1 MLKVLSSKDEL
12 VEFAKLC
19 AKFENFVKFVLKAE
33 PSSQQLDLI
42 KAVDNGDKFIAIKS
56 GHGCGKTS
64 ALSWIAIWWA
74 LTKYDAKIP
83 ITAPSSPQLL
93 LTFMPELRKWIN
105 VLPKILRDEIIIK
118 TDEINFKNNNFIA
131 LRTARKETP
140 EALQGFHAENL
151 LFLVDEASGVVDE
164 IFEIVMGAMTGA
176 KNTMIMVGNPTR
188 TSGFFYEAF
197 HKNKNI
203 WKLFTFNSELS
214 SNVSRE
220 QIQRARLQY
229 GIDSNAYKV
238 RVLGEFPSASDD
250 ALFSIDSLE
259 SAISRAIVEN
269 KDDSV
274 IWGLDPAEM
283 GDDSSVLCK
292 RKGFKVYPFIQFR
305 NLDAEPLA
313 NAIMSEY
320 NKAHIK
326 PSAIYVDVVGIG
338 AGVWSV
344 LYSKGLPV
352 IRADVRAKTYKENL
366 YNKRI
371 EMYMRLKEYMNML
384 SLPDDKEL
392 FGELSGLRYEIE
404 ERTGKTKLEAKKAFK
419 NRVGR
424 SPDKADSLALS
435 FYDDIDTTSE
445 FDDYDDDNPRIR
457 KANENRSADY
467 GDWGAW

>member
-1 MLKVLSSKDEL
+1 MLSSKDEL

-42 KAVDNGDKFIAIKS
+42 KAVDNGDKFIAVKS
-56 GHGCGKTS
+56 GHGSGKTS
-64 ALSWIAIWWA
+64 ALSWMAIWWA

-197 HKNKNI
+197 HKNKDI
-203 WKLFTFNSELS
+203 WRLFTFNSELS
-214 SNVSRE
+214 SNVSKE

-259 SAISRAIVEN
+259 SAVGRAIVEN

-283 GDDSSVLCK
+283 GDDSSVLCR
-292 RKGFKVYPFIQFR
+292 RKGFKVYPFMQFR

-320 NKAHIK
+320 NKSHIK
-326 PSAIYVDVVGIG
+326 PSAIYVDIVGVG
-338 AGVWSV
+338 AGVWSN

-352 IRADVRAKTYKENL
+352 IRADVRTKTFKDGL
-366 YNKRI
+366 FNKRAEI
-371 EMYMRLKEYMNML
+371 YMRLKEYMNML

-404 ERTGKTKLEAKKAFK
+404 ERTGKTKLEAKKIFK

-435 FYDDIDTTSE
+435 FYDEIDTIDES
-445 FDDYDDDNPRIR
+445 DNIDYDNPRIR
-457 KANENRSADY
+457 KARESVDSDY

>member
-1 MLKVLSSKDEL
+1 MSNNDEM
-12 VEFAKLC
+12 VAFAKLC
-19 AKFENFVKFVLKAE
+19 SKLENFVKYVLKAE
-33 PSSQQLDLI
+33 PSAQQLDLI
-42 KAVDNGDKFIAIKS
+42 RAVDNGERFISVKS

-105 VLPKILRDEIIIK
+105 VLPKILRDEIIVK

-140 EALQGFHAENL
+140 EALQGFHAEHL

-164 IFEIVMGAMTGA
+164 IFEIVMGALTGA

-203 WKLFTFNSELS
+203 WGLFTFNSELS
-214 SNVSRE
+214 SNVSKE
-220 QIQRARLQY
+220 QIERARIQY
-229 GIDSNAYKV
+229 GVDSNAYKV
-238 RVLGEFPSASDD
+238 RILGEFPSASDD
-250 ALFSIDSLE
+250 ALFSVEALENAVDRKITQNDSDN
-259 SAISRAIVEN
+259 V
-269 KDDSV
+269 V
-274 IWGLDPAEM
+274 WGLDPAEM

-292 RKGFKVYPFIQFR
+292 RKGFYVYPFIKFQ

-320 NKAHIK
+320 KKSHIK
-326 PSAIYVDVVGIG
+326 PSAIYVDIIGVG
-338 AGVWSV
+338 AGVWSI

-352 IRADVRAKTYKENL
+352 IRADARSKTYKENL

-371 EMYMRLKEYMNML
+371 EMYMRLKEYMNMVH
-384 SLPDDKEL
+384 LPNDNDL
-392 FGELSGLRYEIE
+392 FGELSAMRYEVQE
-404 ERTGKTKLEAKKAFK
+404 QTGKTKLEAKKAFK

-424 SPDKADSLALS
+424 SPDKADSLALT
-435 FYDDIDTTSE
+435 FYDEIEAVDDINDNV
-445 FDDYDDDNPRIR
+445 DYDNPRIA
-457 KANENRSADY
+457 KAYRDRAYSDSWEV
-467 GDWGAW
+467 AW